1 MRRGGRAPARRGF
14 RAVRLGH
21 PVQRAAHAARTAVED
36 VGVDHRG
43 GHVLV
48 VQLLLHRPDAIA
60 GLDEVRG
67 KRMSQRVAG
76 RGLVETTAPHR
87 PLHRTLQHGFIRV
100 MSTLPPLHGSMLHVQ
115 AGNAYCHIHFARGA
129 RVFARQRIRQTR
141 GRSGRSRD
149 SKFIP
154 EAYLPASS
162 SPCARD
168 ALQRIASSRRS
179 RHCCP
184 CRDAR

>member
-76 RGLVETTAPHR
+76 RGLAVAAAPHR
-87 PLHRTLQHGFIRV
+87 ALHRTLQHGFIQV
-100 MSTLPPLHGSMLHVQ
+100 MPELLAAARIDAARAGRERLLPHSLR
-115 AGNAYCHIHFARGA
+115 ARRPGICA
-129 RVFARQRIRQTR
+129 
-141 GRSGRSRD
+141 
-149 SKFIP
+149 
-154 EAYLPASS
+154 PAH
-162 SPCARD
+162 PAD
-168 ALQRIASSRRS
+168 AW
-179 RHCCP
+179 P
-184 CRDAR
+184 K